1 MKAQIDENL
10 PPALAR
16 AIDPIARVDDHEVVH
31 VRDFV
36 GSGTKDVALFEEA
49 IQQGIQVHVTQ
60 DHHHRR
66 PVEREAIARLG
77 LTVFVLAK
85 GWRHVEPLRL
95 RSPAAGVVAEDD
107 AAGPAHP
114 ARGHVQG
121 AAPAGVAG
129 KVDSHQTDT
138 LTAVARVGEAKPGR
152 ARRYSNQV
160 E

>member
-85 GWRHVEPLRL
+85 GWSTLNHYDCAARLLEWWPQMMQLAQLTQPGGMFRVPHLRA
-95 RSPAAGVVAEDD
+95 S
-107 AAGPAHP
+107 
-114 ARGHVQG
+114 RGRLI
-121 AAPAGVAG
+121 PI
-129 KVDSHQTDT
+129 
-138 LTAVARVGEAKPGR
+138 KPTR
-152 ARRYSNQV
+152 
-160 E
+160 